1 MLSLAVKAGEYVT
14 ITDNKET
21 IEVHNMDVHGIRIAI
36 KASRSW
42 AIVRSDAKHKD
53 RREED
58 NGVASVS

>member
-1 MLSLAVKAGEYVT
+1 MLFLAIKAGEHVT

-21 IEVHNMDVHGIRIAI
+21 IEVHNMDAHGIRIAI
-36 KASRSW
+36 KAPRSW